1 MISGSSEAALVEVDQ
16 LFQPMIE
23 LLRIGGGFGDAVS
36 DVILQ
41 QGGLQAAQGGMNG
54 GNGVQDFRAI
64 AVLLNHPADPLDL
77 ADDSIDPADQG
88 LALAAVALHGEK

>member
-1 MISGSSEAALVEVDQ
+1 MPDSSEAALVEGDEFFEATV
-16 LFQPMIE
+16 E
-23 LLRIGGGFGDAVS
+23 LLGVGGGFGNAMS

-54 GNGVQDFRAI
+54 GNGMQDFRAI